1 MLGSKHLN
9 LKIAS
14 MLIPL
19 TQEKL
24 EELIP
29 RIATVDQY
37 RHSWGQPA
45 DFLRR
50 MLVSVVGGVFVFFLR
65 LFLPPAL
72 HLLPFILGI
81 VAGFYWLWSPVYL
94 ASRRNAEIRRY
105 SYGGFWRGRVMD
117 AFITDEVIGA
127 EETVNKRGDLVIVEN
142 RERRLTL
149 EVGDKT
155 GFTTQIQVPLRRD
168 HRLIRRGDL
177 AEMLVLSNR
186 PDLSRINMVS
196 DIYIPDHK
204 LWVSDYPYV
213 LKNSFREVSKKL
225 MRQQQR
231 RRRPPRSSDPVW
243 E

>member
-1 MLGSKHLN
+1 
-9 LKIAS
+9 

-29 RIATVDQY
+29 RIATADQY
-37 RHSWGQPA
+37 HYYWGKA
-45 DFLRR
+45 SDFLRR
-50 MLVSVVGGVFVFFLR
+50 MLISVVAGVCVFILR
-65 LFLPPAL
+65 LFVWEAIHPIT
-72 HLLPFILGI
+72 FILGI
-81 VAGFYWLWSPVYL
+81 IAGFYWLWSPVYL
-94 ASRRNAEIRRY
+94 ASRRNTEIRRY
-105 SYGGFWRGRVMD
+105 SYGGFWRGRVLD
-117 AFITDEVIGA
+117 VFITDEVIGA

-155 GFTTQIQVPLRRD
+155 GFNTQLQVPLRRD

-204 LWVSDYPYV
+204 LWISDYPYV
-213 LKNSFREVSKKL
+213 QKTSFMEVSRKL

-231 RRRPPRSSDPVW
+231 KRRPYRSSDPVW
-243 E
+243 EN

>member
-1 MLGSKHLN
+1 
-9 LKIAS
+9 

-29 RIATVDQY
+29 RIATADQY
-37 RHSWGQPA
+37 RYTWGKPS

-50 MLVSVVGGVFVFFLR
+50 LLISVVGGICVFILR
-65 LFLPPAL
+65 ILMPESLHSLPYL
-72 HLLPFILGI
+72 LGI
-81 VAGFYWLWSPVYL
+81 VAGFYWLWNPVYS
-94 ASRRNAEIRRY
+94 AGQRNREIRRY
-105 SYGGFWRGRVMD
+105 TYGGFWRGRVLD
-117 AFITDEVIGA
+117 VFITDEVVGA
-127 EETVNKRGDLVIVEN
+127 EETVNKRGELVIVEN

-168 HRLIRRGDL
+168 HRLIRSGDF

-213 LKNSFREVSKKL
+213 QKNSFMEVSKKL
-225 MRQQQR
+225 MRQHQR
-231 RRRPPRSSDPVW
+231 RRRPPRRSDPVRD
-243 E
+243 

>member
-1 MLGSKHLN
+1 
-9 LKIAS
+9 
-14 MLIPL
+14 MLIPV
-19 TQEKL
+19 TQEKF

-37 RHSWGQPA
+37 RYCWGKA
-45 DFLRR
+45 SDFLKRI
-50 MLVSVVGGVFVFFLR
+50 LISVVAGVCIFILR
-65 LFLPPAL
+65 LFVWEAL
-72 HLLPFILGI
+72 HPITSILGI
-81 VAGFYWLWSPVYL
+81 IAGFYWLWNPLYL
-94 ASRRNAEIRRY
+94 ASRRNIEIRRY
-105 SYGGFWRGRVMD
+105 SYGGFWRGRVLD
-117 AFITDEVIGA
+117 TFITDELIGT
-127 EETVNKRGDLVIVEN
+127 EETANKRGELVIVEN
-142 RERRLTL
+142 RERRITL

-168 HRLIRRGDL
+168 HRLIRNGDL

-196 DIYIPDHK
+196 DIFIPDHK

-213 LKNSFREVSKKL
+213 QKTSFIEVSRKL

-231 RRRPPRSSDPVW
+231 KRRSPRSSDAVW

>member
-1 MLGSKHLN
+1 
-9 LKIAS
+9 

-29 RIATVDQY
+29 RIATADQY
-37 RHSWGQPA
+37 RHAWGNPS

-50 MLVSVVGGVFVFFLR
+50 LLISVVGVICVLILR
-65 LFLPPAL
+65 L
-72 HLLPFILGI
+72 LLPESVHPITFILGI
-81 VAGFYWLWSPVYL
+81 VAGFYWLWSPVYV
-94 ASRRNAEIRRY
+94 AGQRNREIRRY
-105 SYGGFWRGRVMD
+105 SYCGFWRGRVLD
-117 AFITDEVIGA
+117 AFITDEVVGA
-127 EETVNKRGDLVIVEN
+127 EETVNKRGELVIVEN

-155 GFTTQIQVPLRRD
+155 GFTTQLQVPLRRD
-168 HRLIRRGDL
+168 HRLIRTGDL

-196 DIYIPDHK
+196 DIYIPDHR

-213 LKNSFREVSKKL
+213 QKNSFMEVSKKL

-231 RRRPPRSSDPVW
+231 KRRPPRRSDPVW
-243 E
+243 D